1 MAGFHK
7 ASSMDMG
14 YRKNESKLAA
24 IIMDG
29 T

>member
-1 MAGFHK
+1 MAGFHE

-29 T
+29 I